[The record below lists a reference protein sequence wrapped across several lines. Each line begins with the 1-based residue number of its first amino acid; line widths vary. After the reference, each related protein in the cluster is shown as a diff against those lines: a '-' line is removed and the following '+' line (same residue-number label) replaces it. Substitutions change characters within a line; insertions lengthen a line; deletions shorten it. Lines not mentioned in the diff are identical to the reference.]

1 MSVRV
6 AFQPTDAP
14 NGVDEVRLAPRSER
28 PLQPRSPQTVAHDA
42 AFPRDIPDILLTFL
56 FLRQPASVAN
66 PLLRRAVSCLFYHP
80 HRRALEAAS
89 AVGGRWWRSILF
101 SRKHSPA
108 VRACCARRS
117 VLRLRAIWKIRR
129 SLR

>member
-28 PLQPRSPQTVAHDA
+28 PLPPRSPQTVAHDA

-56 FLRQPASVAN
+56 FLRQPASVAS
-66 PLLRRAVSCLFYHP
+66 PLLRRRFLPLLIIPIGGRLRRPQLLGDDDGDPSFSVGGDLA
-80 HRRALEAAS
+80 RRAYVAH
-89 AVGGRWWRSILF
+89 GIRSCDCTV
-101 SRKHSPA
+101 SP
-108 VRACCARRS
+108 RPRDH
-117 VLRLRAIWKIRR
+117 
-129 SLR
+129 